1 MTYKMKF
8 KFFTLA
14 IIASFF
20 IFLEQSNAAD
30 DRVVKEYFIQIKDH
44 KFNPQ
49 DIEVP
54 ANQKFK
60 LIVENLDQTIEEFE
74 SSDLNKEKIISS
86 NKKITLIISPL
97 KPGTYKF
104 FGDFHQKT
112 AQGKIIAK

>member
-1 MTYKMKF
+1 MKL
-8 KFFTLA
+8 KFFILT

-20 IFLEQSNAAD
+20 LVLEQANAEDNLA
-30 DRVVKEYFIQIKDH
+30 KEYFIQIKDH

-49 DIEVP
+49 DIAVP

-60 LIVENLDQTIEEFE
+60 LIVENLDKTIEEFE
-74 SSDLNKEKIISS
+74 SSDLGKEKIVSS
-86 NKKITLIISPL
+86 NKKITLISGPL

-112 AQGKIIAK
+112 AQGKITVK